1 MGLATITAQRLRDAA
16 YALGGEITHDEAV
29 TRIWFD
35 TVVIEC
41 EYFEDQ
47 QVLDIHGIWRP
58 LIRGPIHNKVIAA
71 VHEYNR
77 NYLEPDLIFE
87 FEETDALMVAG
98 RCALACASGLS
109 DAQLKSFLTQSIEF
123 IRSAIAALEEEFPE
137 LTVMEGH

>member
-1 MGLATITAQRLRDAA
+1 MGLATITAQRLRDVA
-16 YALGGEITHDEAV
+16 YALGGNISHDEAV

-41 EYFEDQ
+41 QYFEEQ

-58 LIRGPIHNKVIAA
+58 LIRGPIQNEVIAA
-71 VHEYNR
+71 VHDYNR

-87 FEETDALMVAG
+87 FEETHALIVGG

-109 DAQLKSFLTQSIEF
+109 DVQLADFMSQSIDF

-137 LTVMEGH
+137 LIVMEER